1 MLHRNAKLTPAGR
14 RLLVDRIASGR
25 PVAHV
30 AAEMGVARQTAH
42 RWWRRFVAE
51 GESGLQD
58 RSCRPRRSPRRTPRA
73 LERRIERLRR
83 RQKLGPVRIGYRLG
97 LAASTVYRVL
107 CRLGLQR
114 LSWLD
119 RPTGRVIRRYE
130 HPHPGDLLHMDIK
143 KLGRIPPGGGWRAH
157 GRGRAGARQRVG
169 YAYIH
174 SAVDDHSRL
183 AYSEVLAD
191 ERAVTVVAF
200 WRRALAWFAD
210 RGVTAQ
216 AVLTDNGSAYR
227 SADFARACLAAGIR
241 HRRTRP
247 YRPQT
252 NGKVERFN
260 RTLLEGMG
268 LRSRL
273 PLRAGTHGRARALAA
288 PLQSPPRSHR
298 PRRSTSAQPCHQPP
312 GTVQLASRVRAGAAI
327 FDQGVEVG
335 SVIPELSAGCEV
347 AADLPVLRP
356 APHRLSADAEH
367 PRRLAGGDPLPV
379 GVFQFVLAD
388 LGCRCHRVSLW
399 LTDQAGFPTS
409 ASPGDWAKTGQL
421 LSVDPTQ

>member
-130 HPHPGDLLHMDIK
+130 HLHPGDLLHMDIK
-143 KLGRIPPGGGWRAH
+143 KLGRIPPGGGWLAH

-260 RTLLEGMG
+260 RTLLEEWAYVRVY
-268 LRSRL
+268 RSEQ
-273 PLRAGTHGRARALAA
+273 ARTAALARWLHHYNHHRGHTA
-288 PLQSPPRSHR
+288 LGGLPP
-298 PRRSTSAQPCHQPP
+298 
-312 GTVQLASRVRAGAAI
+312 VSRVTNSRDSTPSESRYGNVKSRCRRGDCSHHRHRCRPPQTGA
-327 FDQGVEVG
+327 
-335 SVIPELSAGCEV
+335 SV
-347 AADLPVLRP
+347 
-356 APHRLSADAEH
+356 RLVMLYS
-367 PRRLAGGDPLPV
+367 PWP
-379 GVFQFVLAD
+379 
-388 LGCRCHRVSLW
+388 
-399 LTDQAGFPTS
+399 
-409 ASPGDWAKTGQL
+409 ASPGFTAPIARRTSFRVPPDRRL
-421 LSVDPTQ
+421 PTPRATSRCGRTRSR